1 MCNVHRKGHPPVNKQ
16 TLDIV
21 SASKKTVLV
30 LMWCS
35 YFAMSSHTSTHW
47 RHVGKHSAFMQ
58 DLSHYAVKNL
68 SQLFHAFAGSNF
80 RIDMHIIRRKVLW
93 KLVAQKCWEKKAIQ
107 MTMQKST
114 NPQKQ
119 NRSRTEK
126 TGLPS
131 RQPACSHTHRWL
143 SHREQQV
150 GKLKHTHKKNWHHC
164 QFHL

>member
-1 MCNVHRKGHPPVNKQ
+1 MCNVHGKGHPPVDKQ

-21 SASKKTVLV
+21 SASTKPMFLV
-30 LMWCS
+30 LIMWCS

-80 RIDMHIIRRKVLW
+80 RIDMHIICRKVLW
-93 KLVAQKCWEKKAIQ
+93 KLDAQKCWEKKAIQ

-150 GKLKHTHKKNWHHC
+150 GKLKHK
-164 QFHL
+164 